1 MRKKSRIQS
10 IVYMVMVAVCLS
22 GCGQTVVEEEPV
34 IKVDISEEEAD
45 YRMEEVT
52 RGDVILTK
60 NISSNYVQTKAQEI
74 AFTKGGQIIDK
85 VYVKEGDKVAV
96 GDLLVELQNGNLE
109 DEIAD
114 LEYAIRRTEL
124 QYGYL
129 DVYEKFDLDSAY
141 YTFVSSTDMEEE
153 DLEEYEKE
161 KIEIQDGYKE
171 RREDFEDTLYFDRL
185 KLEQKKA
192 ELSSNRIY
200 ATMDGTVISMEKD
213 LEGST
218 AKRDQV
224 IMLVVDNSN
233 GLFETEDEEIAA
245 FIEEDTVLPMVIVYG
260 TAKGDY
266 EVVPYKK
273 ETWGEKQMFQAI
285 SEPEGATLEVGT
297 AGTITAVVDQK
308 ENVLCISKQA
318 LYQAD
323 GKYYVYM
330 PDEAGLKQVRFIE
343 IGLIGDTYVEVVSG
357 ITEGEKVIRK

>member
-1 MRKKSRIQS
+1 MPSYLENILVDKGIVNRVFAILLLISEKDTIRFHKDLQSKPAEMEHENMRKKSRIQS

-129 DVYEKFDLDSAY
+129 KDYEKFDVDSAY
-141 YTFVSSTDMEEE
+141 YTFVSTTDMEEE
-153 DLEEYEKE
+153 DLEE
-161 KIEIQDGYKE
+161 
-171 RREDFEDTLYFDRL
+171 
-185 KLEQKKA
+185 
-192 ELSSNRIY
+192 
-200 ATMDGTVISMEKD
+200 
-213 LEGST
+213 
-218 AKRDQV
+218 
-224 IMLVVDNSN
+224 
-233 GLFETEDEEIAA
+233 
-245 FIEEDTVLPMVIVYG
+245 
-260 TAKGDY
+260 
-266 EVVPYKK
+266 
-273 ETWGEKQMFQAI
+273 
-285 SEPEGATLEVGT
+285 
-297 AGTITAVVDQK
+297 
-308 ENVLCISKQA
+308 
-318 LYQAD
+318 
-323 GKYYVYM
+323 
-330 PDEAGLKQVRFIE
+330 
-343 IGLIGDTYVEVVSG
+343 
-357 ITEGEKVIRK
+357 